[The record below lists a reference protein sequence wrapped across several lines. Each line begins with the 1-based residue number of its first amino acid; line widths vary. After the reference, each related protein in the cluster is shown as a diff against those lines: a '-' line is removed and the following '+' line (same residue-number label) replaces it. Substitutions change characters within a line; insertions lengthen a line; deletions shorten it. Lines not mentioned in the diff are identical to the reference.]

1 MWFLMRIGRLRFFLT
16 LPVLFVGA
24 AFAADGAAASP
35 LLPKECGGWQMAGT
49 LRTSNDPVAADASNQ
64 ALLKEYG
71 FTDFASAAYTRD
83 DGRKLTVKAA
93 RFADATGAYGAFTYY
108 KMPQMI
114 TEEIGDQGAS
124 LNERVLFFRGNILV
138 DAVFQKLSA
147 MSAAELRELASLLPL
162 PAGGNRN
169 IPALAGY
176 LPEKAQVNN
185 SIKYV
190 VGPVGLAKINAPL
203 PAELVDFSVGTEVAE
218 ADYQTPGGEAT
229 LMVISYPTPQIAA
242 KNLQRMDAARQPNA
256 QSQSNGAPLMSIGP
270 YFDRRTG
277 PIVVVAAGP
286 LSQSQAKSLL
296 ASVNYDA
303 TVTWNENTYLTKKD
317 NVANLIVNVF
327 VLCGIIGGL
336 AIVAGIAFGGVRV
349 LIRTLLPE
357 RVLRRRE
364 EMEFIALHLSDKNE

>member
-1 MWFLMRIGRLRFFLT
+1 
-16 LPVLFVGA
+16 
-24 AFAADGAAASP
+24 
-35 LLPKECGGWQMAGT
+35 
-49 LRTSNDPVAADASNQ
+49 
-64 ALLKEYG
+64 
-71 FTDFASAAYTRD
+71 
-83 DGRKLTVKAA
+83 
-93 RFADATGAYGAFTYY
+93 
-108 KMPQMI
+108 
-114 TEEIGDQGAS
+114 
-124 LNERVLFFRGNILV
+124 
-138 DAVFQKLSA
+138 

-162 PAGGNRN
+162 PAGGTRN

-176 LPEKAQVNN
+176 LPAKAQVNN

-190 VGPVGLAKINAPL
+190 VGPVGLAKINSPL
-203 PAELVDFSVGTEVAE
+203 PAELVDFSVGAEVAE
-218 ADYQTPGGEAT
+218 ADYQVSGEPAT
-229 LMVISYPTPQIAA
+229 LMVISYPTPQIAT

-256 QSQSNGAPLMSIGP
+256 QSPSNSAPLMSIGP

-277 PIVVVAAGP
+277 PIVVVAAGA